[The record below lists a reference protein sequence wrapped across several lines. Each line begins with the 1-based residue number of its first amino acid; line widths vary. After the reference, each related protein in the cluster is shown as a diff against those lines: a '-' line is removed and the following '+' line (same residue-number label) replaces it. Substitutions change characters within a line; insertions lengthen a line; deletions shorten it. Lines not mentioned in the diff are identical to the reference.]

1 MSGGPEMLSFRAE
14 IAPMIDA
21 ASGLVTT
28 EDGSVADPSARN
40 SEISR
45 PMVDAYEAIARR
57 DSDPATVPDR
67 HSVEDEFSSVTTA
80 ALDSGANA
88 WNGRLAKFVQVAEQ
102 NRPQLLW
109 LAQRM
114 TRDRDEA
121 EDIVQEALLRAFK
134 SLSRFRG
141 ESQMGT
147 WLGVI
152 VKNAGREWLRN
163 RKGRV
168 CLSLEYARSPD
179 DQPVLLDFPD
189 PGRNPEQWCVCK
201 EMDDI
206 LLSEIDGL
214 NSVCKSTM
222 KMCAIA
228 ESSHRE
234 AARALGVSA
243 SAIKSR
249 IFHGKRMLK
258 RAVCVRTGR
267 GHEVLPS
274 LETAL

>member
-1 MSGGPEMLSFRAE
+1 MLSSSAQ
-14 IAPMIDA
+14 IAQMTDTA
-21 ASGLVTT
+21 GVFLTT
-28 EDGSVADPSARN
+28 ERGPVGVASPHN
-40 SEISR
+40 FEISSR
-45 PMVDAYEAIARR
+45 MVDAYDGIAGR
-57 DSDPATVPDR
+57 DSDPITVSERSGVD
-67 HSVEDEFSSVTTA
+67 DKSSSLTA
-80 ALDSGANA
+80 AVADSGANA
-88 WNGRLAKFVQVAEQ
+88 WNGRLATFVQVAEQ
-102 NRPQLLW
+102 NRPQLLR

-114 TRDRDEA
+114 TRDRAEA

-134 SLSRFRG
+134 SLQRFRG

-152 VKNAGREWLRN
+152 VKNAGREWLRG

-168 CLSLEYARSPD
+168 CLSLEHARNPD
-179 DQPVLLDFPD
+179 DQPILMDFPD
-189 PGRNPEQWCVCK
+189 PGRNPEQCCVRK

-206 LLSEIDGL
+206 LLSEIDRL
-214 NSVCKSTM
+214 TSLCKSTI

-249 IFHGKRMLK
+249 IFSGKRKLK
-258 RAVCVRTGR
+258 RAVCMRIGEGDEFSR
-267 GHEVLPS
+267 S
-274 LETAL
+274 LGSAL

>member
-1 MSGGPEMLSFRAE
+1 MLSFNAGIAE
-14 IAPMIDA
+14 MTDTA
-21 ASGLVTT
+21 AVPAAAEHREATADSACNFQTSRPAVDRTSRITRNNREWITLPAGNGFEDISSTMPATDVESG
-28 EDGSVADPSARN
+28 PSAW
-40 SEISR
+40 
-45 PMVDAYEAIARR
+45 D
-57 DSDPATVPDR
+57 
-67 HSVEDEFSSVTTA
+67 
-80 ALDSGANA
+80 L
-88 WNGRLAKFVQVAEQ
+88 RLATFVQLAEQ
-102 NRPQLLW
+102 NRAQLLW

-121 EDIVQEALLRAFK
+121 EDIVQEALLRAFRN
-134 SLSRFRG
+134 LQRFRG

-147 WLGVI
+147 WLSVI

-168 CLSLEYARSPD
+168 CLSLEYVRNPD
-179 DQPVLLDFPD
+179 DDPIARDIPD
-189 PGRNPEQWCVCK
+189 PGRNPEQCCVRK

-214 NSVCKSTM
+214 NSVCKNTI
-222 KMCAIA
+222 KLCAIG

-234 AARALGVSA
+234 AAHALGVSVG
-243 SAIKSR
+243 AIKSR

-258 RAVCVRTGR
+258 RAVNMRTGM
-267 GHEVLPS
+267 GDEVLRS

>member
-1 MSGGPEMLSFRAE
+1 MSGGPEMLSFSAE
-14 IAPMIDA
+14 IAQIIDA

-28 EDGSVADPSARN
+28 EDGSVGGPSARN

-45 PMVDAYEAIARR
+45 PTVDAYEGIARR
-57 DSDPATVPDR
+57 DSDPTTVSER
-67 HSVEDEFSSVTTA
+67 RGVEDKSSSMA
-80 ALDSGANA
+80 AVDKDPGANI
-88 WNGRLAKFVQVAEQ
+88 WNGRLEKFVQVAEQ

-152 VKNAGREWLRN
+152 VKNAGREWLRD

-168 CLSLEYARSPD
+168 FLSLEYVRNPD
-179 DQPVLLDFPD
+179 DQPIFMDFPD
-189 PGRNPEQWCVCK
+189 PGRNPEQWCVRK

-214 NSVCKSTM
+214 NSVCKSTI

-258 RAVCVRTGR
+258 RAVCMRTG
-267 GHEVLPS
+267 GGDEVLRS
-274 LETAL
+274 LDIAL